1 MHDSHTPRAEERFA
15 GPVDV
20 LSLDNEAAEL
30 GDTLRS
36 SGRDHTQKTL
46 YRCGG
51 TTVAMFAIQAMKGLP
66 PHAVDGVV
74 TIQPIEGEVSVH
86 AADEEMKLRPGEL
99 LRMRPSVQHDVR
111 AETPSIIM
119 VHIARAHPA

>member
-15 GPVDV
+15 SPVDV
-20 LSLDNEAAEL
+20 LSLKKEAAEL

-51 TTVAMFAIQAMKGLP
+51 TTVAMFEIG
-66 PHAVDGVV
+66 
-74 TIQPIEGEVSVH
+74 
-86 AADEEMKLRPGEL
+86 
-99 LRMRPSVQHDVR
+99 
-111 AETPSIIM
+111 
-119 VHIARAHPA
+119 RAHV